1 MNILSLESKK
11 ELISKIIDL
20 IIILKL
26 DDTYF
31 INGRKKDFLIENVLL
46 NVSGVNINSPKAVK
60 HIMKEMKFSSQ
71 YVYNYR
77 KFLKDI
83 GWFVPSEDG
92 LELQKFLN
100 FKVLPENVD
109 FNFRLSL
116 NGQQPNNK

>member
-11 ELISKIIDL
+11 ELISKIIDI

-31 INGRKKDFLIENVLL
+31 INGRKKDFLIQNILL
-46 NVSGVNINSPKAVK
+46 NTSGVNINSPKAVK

-92 LELQKFLN
+92 LELQKFVN
-100 FKVLPENVD
+100 FKILPENID

-116 NGQQPNNK
+116 NGQQHNSK